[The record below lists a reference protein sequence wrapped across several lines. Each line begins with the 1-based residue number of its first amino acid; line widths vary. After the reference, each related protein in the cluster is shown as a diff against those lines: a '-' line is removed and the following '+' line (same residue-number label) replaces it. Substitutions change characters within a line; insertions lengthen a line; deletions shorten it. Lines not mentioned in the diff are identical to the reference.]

1 MNEFL
6 SSRIDA
12 LIVLMNLQTNDLIA
26 YEKCFEFALLCA
38 LVISFRAFCL
48 NFFLLIYDIISL
60 HTAND
65 KGNICASSE
74 TYDYFLTFL
83 IKWVHVY

>member
-1 MNEFL
+1 
-6 SSRIDA
+6 
-12 LIVLMNLQTNDLIA
+12 MNLQTNDLVA
-26 YEKCFEFALLCA
+26 YEKCSEFALFCA

-48 NFFLLIYDIISL
+48 DFFLFLFINVLIYDIISL

-83 IKWVHVY
+83 IKWVYVY